1 MKRVG
6 LAIAFLAVLTSTVF
20 AQNNSTERKSSR
32 TQKSDLEIG
41 AIVNLR
47 KFAMGESGYAMTH
60 LQEGF
65 ACDPQALTEL
75 EWPDSPNH
83 AKLVEPALLSGAGQ
97 YKFSA
102 RCGEHSK
109 PAGKLNIFAVPLDPN
124 ANLRTFCATG
134 TFGPFP
140 TKPYVRTSEFPIR
153 SILGGTAE
161 SCLVSGELLK

>member
-1 MKRVG
+1 MKSAG
-6 LAIAFLAVLTSTVF
+6 LTISFLVVLIATAFGQS
-20 AQNNSTERKSSR
+20 NSTERKSFPM
-32 TQKSDLEIG
+32 QKSDLEMG

-47 KFAMGESGYAMTH
+47 KFAMAESAYAMSH
-60 LQEGF
+60 SQEGF
-65 ACDPQALTEL
+65 ACEPQALTKL

-83 AKLVEPALLSGAGQ
+83 AKLVDAALLSGAGR

-102 RCGEHSK
+102 QCGDNSK

-124 ANLRTFCATG
+124 ADLRTFCASG

-153 SILGGTAE
+153 SISGGTAE
-161 SCLVSGELLK
+161 SCVVSGKLLK